1 MAFTYIDYAISHNLN
16 NYRDDN
22 GAHYDYVNSD
32 IWIREQSL
40 CDIINKEFN
49 LDIIPLVRKII
60 SKELS
65 ENIWHY
71 LSDNGING
79 ITGIYGDNFLNE
91 WKY

>member
-1 MAFTYIDYAISHNLN
+1 MAFTYIDYEISHNLN

-22 GAHYDYVNSD
+22 GFAHYDYVNSS

-40 CDIINKEFN
+40 CDIINKKFN
-49 LDIIPLVRKII
+49 LDLIPRTKKII
-60 SKELS
+60 DKELS
-65 ENIWHY
+65 ENIY
-71 LSDNGING
+71 KYFSNNA